1 MLESKLSA
9 KNVEFKCPK
18 CGAKKEM
25 LIPMN
30 LLEKH
35 SINLA
40 TVVVNGDCGH
50 NYIAYLDRQLKV
62 RSYQYTDLF
71 FMSELEKIDQEL
83 SKIYSEEIPDEV
95 REKKVDSRIFE
106 EIDREKFL
114 EKATEFYQVAHLFQK
129 PFKEPIFLNKELI
142 AELKSAHLEV
152 LSESEPFTTPTS
164 EAQTAVVEDGQCTEE
179 KVKCEYMERLKK
191 IEKYILDLE
200 YEYVEG
206 NIEAE
211 VFLMKKTR
219 LLQVE
224 MKLENF
230 YNHVITNEIN
240 KDMSSLV
247 EGHS

>member
-9 KNVEFKCPK
+9 KKVEFKCPK
-18 CGAKKEM
+18 CGSRKEM
-25 LIPMN
+25 MIPTN

-71 FMSELEKIDQEL
+71 FMSELEKIDKEL
-83 SKIYSEEIPDEV
+83 SEIYTGEVSDEV

-106 EIDREKFL
+106 EIDRKKFL
-114 EKATEFYQVAHLFQK
+114 EKATEFYQVAQMYHK

-142 AELKSAHLEV
+142 EELKSAHLEL
-152 LSESEPFTTPTS
+152 LSESEPFTTPTPES
-164 EAQTAVVEDGQCTEE
+164 QTKVVEDGRCTEE

-200 YEYVEG
+200 YEYVDG
-206 NIEAE
+206 NLEAE
-211 VFLMKKTR
+211 VFLMKKTK
-219 LLQVE
+219 LLQLE

-230 YNHVITNEIN
+230 YNHVVTNEIN
-240 KDMSSLV
+240 KDMKRLV
-247 EGHS
+247 EGYS